1 MFSTASKL
9 VALAVCFS
17 LGLFFL
23 FESVREPA
31 NVLLLI
37 GGAVCTTLGVVVAFV
52 TLQTMRHKR
61 HVIVFAHRK

>member
-1 MFSTASKL
+1 MASKL
-9 VALAVCFS
+9 LGLAACFS

-31 NVLLLI
+31 NVLLLF

-52 TLQTMRHKR
+52 TLRTMRHKR
-61 HVIVFAHRK
+61 HVVAFAHRK